1 MITATEMTTMLA
13 QNLKVIG
20 LQTEGL
26 THADSMLQLPFR
38 GNCLNWVLGHIVVS
52 RDYMLRIAG
61 AEPLWDEESGK
72 MYGFGSEPMKAD
84 DEVVP
89 METILADLQRSQER
103 LATALAALND
113 EQQLDA
119 PFENERDDTL
129 RQRLAFMTWHDSYHT
144 GQTEYLRQLTGTDDK
159 VI

>member
-1 MITATEMTTMLA
+1 MITAAEMTTMLA

-20 LQTEGL
+20 LQTAGL
-26 THADSMLQLPFR
+26 MHADSMLQLPFR
-38 GNCLNWVLGHIVVS
+38 GNCLNWVLGHMVVS

-84 DEVVP
+84 DEVVS

-103 LATALAALND
+103 LAGAMATLD
-113 EQQLDA
+113 DDRLDA

-129 RQRLAFMTWHDSYHT
+129 RKRLAFMTWHDSYHT

>member
-1 MITATEMTTMLA
+1 MITAAELTTMLA
-13 QNLKVIG
+13 QNLRVIG

-38 GNCLNWVLGHIVVS
+38 GNCLNWVLGHIVDS

-61 AEPLWDEESGK
+61 AEPLWDEERGK
-72 MYGFGSEPMKAD
+72 IYGFGSEAMQAD

-103 LATALAALND
+103 LANAMATLD
-113 EQQLDA
+113 DDRLDA
-119 PFENERDDTL
+119 PLEEDSDVTL
-129 RQRLAFMTWHDSYHT
+129 RQRLAFMTWHDAYHT
-144 GQTEYLRQLTGTDDK
+144 GQTEYLRQLSGTDDK

>member
-1 MITATEMTTMLA
+1 MITAAELTTMLA
-13 QNLKVIG
+13 QNLRVIG

-72 MYGFGSEPMKAD
+72 MYGFGSEAMQAD

-89 METILADLQRSQER
+89 METIMADLQRSQER
-103 LATALAALND
+103 LASAMATLGD
-113 EQQLDA
+113 DRLDA

-144 GQTEYLRQLTGTDDK
+144 GQTEYLRQLSGSDDK